1 MALHLLSPLMAIG
14 PEVIALGVLGLIVL
28 IWVIGT
34 YNGLVRTRNHTDE
47 SWSGVDTELKRRYDL
62 IPNLV
67 STARGYASHEETVFR
82 EVTEARTRAL
92 ESTGPPDSQA
102 GAERQLVARL
112 TGLLALAE
120 SYPDLKADQQFLAL
134 QEELVNTEDRL
145 AAARR
150 FYNGNVRTMNALCET
165 FPSNFVARL
174 GSFKHESF
182 FEVEPSIRDETPQ
195 V

>member
-1 MALHLLSPLMAIG
+1 MNASFLIMSLCIAFVPIAI
-14 PEVIALGVLGLIVL
+14 IFGVCVVL
-28 IWVIGT
+28 I
-34 YNGLVRTRNHTDE
+34 YNRLVTIRQHVRE
-47 SWSGVDTELKRRYDL
+47 SWSGIDLELKRRYDL